1 MGENVGYPEVDSK
14 RMLAIRSPQAASEV
28 RRDSGLR
35 RARTCY
41 DHLAGVAG
49 VGLLDEML
57 SRGWFR
63 EEKAPRTLY
72 RLTGNGECALLSLG
86 VDVPWAAAQRRPFAY
101 GCLDW
106 TERRYHLRGSLAAA
120 ILKALSSSGTVG
132 RTAGTRIVAL
142 ERPISDWLER

>member
-1 MGENVGYPEVDSK
+1 MIGNVDTPNVDSQN
-14 RMLAIRSPQAASEV
+14 MLAIRSPQAARQV

-49 VGLLDEML
+49 VSLLDEML

-63 EEKAPRTLY
+63 EEKGPRTLY
-72 RLTGNGECALLSLG
+72 RLTGNGERALLRLG
-86 VDVPWAAAQRRPFAY
+86 VDVPRAAAQRRPFAY

-120 ILKALSSSGTVG
+120 ILTALLSSGTVG
-132 RTAGTRIVAL
+132 RSAGTRTVEL
-142 ERPISDWLER
+142 ERPILDWLKS

>member
-1 MGENVGYPEVDSK
+1 MSENVGYPKVDSK
-14 RMLAIRSPQAASEV
+14 NMLAIRSPQAASEV

-57 SRGWFR
+57 GRGWFR

-120 ILKALSSSGTVG
+120 ILTALSSSGTVA
-132 RTAGTRIVAL
+132 RTAGTRTVAL
-142 ERPISDWLER
+142 ERPISDWLKR